1 MRHED
6 RVVTDN
12 HAAPAI
18 IRRNVTEKPN
28 VERLAD
34 HAPEFPDTL

>member
-1 MRHED
+1 MRRGD
-6 RVVTDN
+6 RVVTDK
-12 HAAPAI
+12 HAAAI
-18 IRRNVTEKPN
+18 IRRNVTEEPN